1 MIDGLFAGANYQG
14 TKKMLDATVLRHE
27 AISSNLA
34 NIETPHYKRIDLN
47 PNFASDLGGA
57 IKSQSRSGVENLRP
71 SVGVDFKAVAQNAD
85 GNTVQLEGELLHLQ
99 DNTLAHQ
106 MQTQL
111 ITGALQKLRYAISA
125 RGI

>member
-1 MIDGLFAGANYQG
+1 MIDGLFAGVNYQG

-47 PNFASDLGGA
+47 PNFASDLSGA
-57 IKSQSRSGVENLRP
+57 IKSQSRGSVENLRP
-71 SVGVDFKAVAQNAD
+71 TVGMDFKAIAQSLD
-85 GNTVQLEGELLHLQ
+85 GNTVQLESELLHLQ

-111 ITGALQKLRYAISA
+111 ITGSLQKLRYAISA

>member
-1 MIDGLFAGANYQG
+1 MIDGLFASTNYQG
-14 TKKMLDATVLRHE
+14 VKKMLDATVMRHE
-27 AISSNLA
+27 AIASNLA

-47 PNFASDLGGA
+47 PSFASDLSSA
-57 IKSQSRSGVENLRP
+57 INSQSRSGVENLRP
-71 SVGVDFKAVAQNAD
+71 SVGVDFKALAQNED
-85 GNTVQLEGELLHLQ
+85 GNTVQLESEMLHLQ

-111 ITGALQKLRYAISA
+111 ITGALQKLRYAIST

>member
-1 MIDGLFAGANYQG
+1 MIDGLFASTNYQG
-14 TKKMLDATVLRHE
+14 VKKMLDATVMRHE
-27 AISSNLA
+27 AIASNLA

-47 PNFASDLGGA
+47 PSFASDLSGA
-57 IKSQSRSGVENLRP
+57 INSQSRSGVENLRP
-71 SVGVDFKAVAQNAD
+71 TVSVDFKALAQNED
-85 GNTVQLEGELLHLQ
+85 GNTVQLEGEMLHLQ

-111 ITGALQKLRYAISA
+111 ITGALQKLRYAIST

>member
-1 MIDGLFAGANYQG
+1 MIDGLFASTNYQG
-14 TKKMLDATVLRHE
+14 VKKMLDATVLRHE

-47 PNFASDLGGA
+47 PSFASDLSGA
-57 IKSQSRSGVENLRP
+57 INSQSRSGVENLRP
-71 SVGVDFKAVAQNAD
+71 SVGVDFKALAQNAD
-85 GNTVQLEGELLHLQ
+85 GNTVQLEGEMLHMQ

>member
-1 MIDGLFAGANYQG
+1 MIDGLFASTNYQG
-14 TKKMLDATVLRHE
+14 VKKMLDATVLRHE

-47 PNFASDLGGA
+47 PSFASDLSGA
-57 IKSQSRSGVENLRP
+57 INSQSRSGVENLRP

-85 GNTVQLEGELLHLQ
+85 GNTVQLEGEMLHMQ

>member
-1 MIDGLFAGANYQG
+1 MIDGLFASTNYQG
-14 TKKMLDATVLRHE
+14 VKKMLDATVMRHE
-27 AISSNLA
+27 AIASNLA

-47 PNFASDLGGA
+47 PSFASNLSGA
-57 IKSQSRSGVENLRP
+57 INSQSRSGVENLRP
-71 SVGVDFKAVAQNAD
+71 TVSVDFKALAQNED
-85 GNTVQLEGELLHLQ
+85 GNTVQLEGEMLHLQ

-111 ITGALQKLRYAISA
+111 ITCALQKLRYAIST

>member
-1 MIDGLFAGANYQG
+1 MIDGLFASTNYQG
-14 TKKMLDATVLRHE
+14 VKKMLDATVMRHE
-27 AISSNLA
+27 AIASNLA

-47 PNFASDLGGA
+47 PNFASDLSSA
-57 IKSQSRSGVENLRP
+57 INSQSRSGVENLRP
-71 SVGVDFKAVAQNAD
+71 SVGVDFKALAQNED
-85 GNTVQLEGELLHLQ
+85 GNTVQLESEMLHLQ

-111 ITGALQKLRYAISA
+111 ITGALQKLRYAIST

>member
-1 MIDGLFAGANYQG
+1 MIDGLFASTNYQG
-14 TKKMLDATVLRHE
+14 VKKMLDATVMRHE
-27 AISSNLA
+27 AIASNLA

-47 PNFASDLGGA
+47 PSFASNLSGA
-57 IKSQSRSGVENLRP
+57 INSQSRSGVENLRP
-71 SVGVDFKAVAQNAD
+71 TVSVDFKALAQNED
-85 GNTVQLEGELLHLQ
+85 GNTVQLEGEMLHLQ

-111 ITGALQKLRYAISA
+111 ITGALQKLRYAIST